1 MHLKTMKLN
10 LKLRKTSV
18 PETVLET
25 EREYNKDESDDEWF
39 DVSTIVKAK
48 SDRNEI

>member
-1 MHLKTMKLN
+1 MMKLN
-10 LKLRKTSV
+10 IKLGKTSV

-25 EREYNKDESDDEWF
+25 EREYKKDESDEEWF
-39 DVSTIVKAK
+39 DVPRTQLRKAK